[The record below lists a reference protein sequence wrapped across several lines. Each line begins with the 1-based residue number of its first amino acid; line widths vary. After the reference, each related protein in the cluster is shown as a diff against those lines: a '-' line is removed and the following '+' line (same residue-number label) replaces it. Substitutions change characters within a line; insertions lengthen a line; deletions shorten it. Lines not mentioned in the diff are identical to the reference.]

1 MIINIINQYTMDITI
16 EPSNKRQFFN
26 IFDMNESY
34 QKIQNYERRSTIMSF
49 IDELDNRITAIKS
62 IIEDLKIDSNK
73 NMWRKDLAEL
83 EELKSIYL
91 YYYPN

>member
-1 MIINIINQYTMDITI
+1 MDTTI

-26 IFDMNESY
+26 IFDMSESY

-49 IDELDNRITAIKS
+49 IDELESRIATIKQ
-62 IIEDLKIDSNK
+62 IIEDLKIETNK
-73 NMWRKDLAEL
+73 DMWRKDLAEL

>member
-1 MIINIINQYTMDITI
+1 MDITI

-34 QKIQNYERRSTIMSF
+34 QKIQNYERRNTTMSF
-49 IDELDNRITAIKS
+49 IDELESRIATIKQ
-62 IIEDLKIDSNK
+62 IIEDLQIESNK
-73 NMWRKDLAEL
+73 STWRKDLAEL

>member
-1 MIINIINQYTMDITI
+1 MDITI

-34 QKIQNYERRSTIMSF
+34 QKIQNYERRNTTMSF
-49 IDELDNRITAIKS
+49 IDELNHRIITIKQ
-62 IIEDLKIDSNK
+62 IIEDLHIESNK
-73 NMWRKDLAEL
+73 DMWRKDLAEL